1 MFLTTSTAPLGHPP
15 FPVVARPD
23 LGSSVSS
30 VRPVSD
36 GCEPL
41 VILIKLAGTIRFLP
55 MLSPAKVRV
64 ERLNEVASNAVS
76 RRLYLELENIVSS
89 LRSAHYEPDR
99 TA

>member
-1 MFLTTSTAPLGHPP
+1 
-15 FPVVARPD
+15 
-23 LGSSVSS
+23 
-30 VRPVSD
+30 
-36 GCEPL
+36 
-41 VILIKLAGTIRFLP
+41 